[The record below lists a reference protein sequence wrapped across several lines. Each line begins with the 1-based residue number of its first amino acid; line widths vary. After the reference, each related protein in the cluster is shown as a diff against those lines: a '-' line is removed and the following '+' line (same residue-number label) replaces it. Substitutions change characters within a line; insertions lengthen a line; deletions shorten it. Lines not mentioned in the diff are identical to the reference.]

1 MYWQTGN
8 QLKPLLPQL
17 PSIYLVYF
25 LHIWFIAMLMKLQS
39 RFVAPLYICGFH
51 SFHLPFV
58 YWFHIHELHDH
69 SSCSSI
75 SICLFSFMDKVL
87 NHSKWENVWDLVEAV
102 LLSLVPR
109 CLLEPLLETE
119 VIGKEEF
126 VAYGYLVWYSYCAIV
141 NLRCFI
147 ILLFV
152 LHWNS
157 QTLSVLLFPSM
168 VWLLKFSCPIWLVA
182 VLFLCISIGLDLVCG
197 L

>member
-1 MYWQTGN
+1 
-8 QLKPLLPQL
+8 
-17 PSIYLVYF
+17 
-25 LHIWFIAMLMKLQS
+25 MLMKLQS

-109 CLLEPLLETE
+109 CLLEPLFETE

-126 VAYGYLVWYSYCAIV
+126 VAYGYLVWYSYCAVV

-168 VWLLKFSCPIWLVA
+168 VWLLKFSYPIWLVA
-182 VLFLCISIGLDLVCG
+182 VLFVCHSIGLDLVCG